1 MLKYFPFLG
10 YNINRAYRIRRN
22 KMTITITWQ
31 GALLTAIAVLGI
43 ILLIYLIVLISN
55 LIKTVKNANKVLE
68 DAQVISAIAAD
79 KAKKIDGIVDGISDT
94 VSTVVDTVNG
104 NKNIISAATNV
115 VNAAAGLA
123 GMVNRSE
130 KKKEKEDE

>member
-10 YNINRAYRIRRN
+10 DNIDRAYRTRRN

-104 NKNIISAATNV
+104 NKNII
-115 VNAAAGLA
+115 
-123 GMVNRSE
+123 
-130 KKKEKEDE
+130 

>member
-1 MLKYFPFLG
+1 
-10 YNINRAYRIRRN
+10 
-22 KMTITITWQ
+22 MTITITWQ

-55 LIKTVKNANKVLE
+55 LIKTEKNANKVLE

-130 KKKEKEDE
+130 KKKEKEEE